1 MSPFLFVLIS
11 TNEKIKPTIIK
22 SSTKRQA
29 TMAKF
34 QRPQLPKD
42 ITEEERRAAMFD
54 ALYSLDLSDRLEKR
68 DNDKLSYLSWANA
81 WAEFKRA
88 YPNAEYRIIKN
99 LETNLPYF
107 NDPEIGIMVY
117 TEVTADNQTYEMW
130 LPVMNG
136 ANKAMKETAYTYQVY
151 DNYKKQYVE
160 KTVNAATMFDINKT
174 IMRCLVKNLAMFGLG
189 LYVYA
194 GEDLPNDESLSA
206 DTNITKKQQVRNT
219 KAITIQQPTQEK
231 YAGIKAALSYCNDQT
246 SLMNLYRQH
255 QNEVENN
262 AEIKALFTKRKQQI
276 QAA

>member
-1 MSPFLFVLIS
+1 
-11 TNEKIKPTIIK
+11 
-22 SSTKRQA
+22 
-29 TMAKF
+29 MAKF
-34 QRPQLPKD
+34 QRPNLPKD

-54 ALYSLDLSDRLEKR
+54 ALYSLDLSDKLERR

-88 YPNAEYRIIKN
+88 YPNAEYKIIKN
-99 LETNLPYF
+99 PESNLPYF
-107 NDPEIGIMVY
+107 NDPDIGIIVY
-117 TEVTADNQTYEMW
+117 TEVTADGQTYEMW

-151 DNYKKQYVE
+151 DTYKKQYVD

-194 GEDLPNDESLSA
+194 GEDIPNEETTQTDCNSPR
-206 DTNITKKQQVRNT
+206 KQTMRRT
-219 KAITIQQPTQEK
+219 KAAPIQQPTVDK
-231 YAGIKAALSYCNDQT
+231 YAGIKTALSYCNDQT

-262 AEIKALFTKRKQQI
+262 AEIKALFSERKRQLQT
-276 QAA
+276 AA